1 MELGTLM
8 RAQFSRASLNLAAS
22 KLTNVEHLKMAL
34 LPILEFPD
42 TRLRTIAKP
51 VTQFDGALQTLIDN
65 MLETMYEA
73 PGIGLA
79 ATQVDQHIQLIVID
93 ISEEKNAPLVFINPV
108 LSDLQGAQVY
118 KEGCLSVPEVYAEV
132 KRADSLRVQSLDRF
146 GKPQT
151 LLAEG
156 LLAVCIQH
164 EMDHLLGKVF
174 VDYLSMLKRQLAIR
188 KLERFK
194 RERIALAKADVAEK
208 AAAARSAQRA

>member
-1 MELGTLM
+1 
-8 RAQFSRASLNLAAS
+8 
-22 KLTNVEHLKMAL
+22 MAL

-42 TRLRTIAKP
+42 PRLRTVAKP
-51 VTQFDGALQTLIDN
+51 VTGFDAALQTLIDD

-93 ISEEKNAPLVFINPV
+93 LSEEKNAPLVLINPV

-132 KRADSLRVQSLDRF
+132 KRADSLKVQFQDRA
-146 GKPQT
+146 GAPQT
-151 LLAEG
+151 QMAEG

-174 VDYLSMLKRQLAIR
+174 VDYLSMLKRQLAMR
-188 KLERFK
+188 KLERVK
-194 RERIALAKADVAEK
+194 RERIAIAKADAAEK
-208 AAAARSAQRA
+208 AAAARAALRA

>member
-1 MELGTLM
+1 
-8 RAQFSRASLNLAAS
+8 
-22 KLTNVEHLKMAL
+22 MAL

-42 TRLRTIAKP
+42 PRLRTIAKP
-51 VTQFDGALQTLIDN
+51 VSQFDDALQTLIDN

-93 ISEEKNAPLVFINPV
+93 ISEEKNSPLVLINPV

-151 LLAEG
+151 QLAEG

-194 RERIALAKADVAEK
+194 RERIALAKADAAEK

>member
-1 MELGTLM
+1 
-8 RAQFSRASLNLAAS
+8 
-22 KLTNVEHLKMAL
+22 MAL

-42 TRLRTIAKP
+42 PRLRTVAKP
-51 VTQFDGALQTLIDN
+51 VSDFGAALQTLIDD

-93 ISEEKNAPLVFINPV
+93 LSEEKNAPLVLINPV

-132 KRADSLRVQSLDRF
+132 KRADSLKVQFQDRT
-146 GKPQT
+146 GAVQT
-151 LLAEG
+151 QMAEG

-174 VDYLSMLKRQLAIR
+174 VDYLSMLKRQLAMR
-188 KLERFK
+188 KLERVK
-194 RERIALAKADVAEK
+194 RERIAIAKADAAEK
-208 AAAARSAQRA
+208 AAAARAALRA